1 MRGRHEMRRNVF
13 VARRLP
19 LLAIAAALFW
29 SGGITWGQAESAVVI
44 NELHTNPDVKT
55 ELVEF
60 IELHNAG
67 ATEVDLSGW
76 QFTEGVFYT
85 FPAGTK
91 LPADGYIIVAQSPD
105 GIKAKWNVGRAGLS
119 DGVVFGPY
127 AGGLENDGERVV
139 LRDAAGAVADEV
151 EYQLG
156 FPWPTVGDPVSEA
169 QPGTGRS
176 MQLVN
181 PAFDNNLGGSW
192 RSALPTPAAANKSVL
207 ATNIPPCIR
216 QVKHSPKQPR
226 SAEVVT
232 ITAKVTD
239 PDGVASVT
247 LQYQIVNPG
256 SYIARFDAEYADGW
270 ITVPMHDDGLNGDA
284 RALDDIY
291 TVQIPAGVQTHR
303 RLVRYRITVM
313 DSLGY
318 SIAVPYNDDPQPNFA
333 YFVYDGVPAWRG
345 AAQPGI
351 TPAVEY
357 PAEVMRSLPVYHL
370 ISKKADVED
379 CTWLSKYRGSE
390 YQWWGTLVYDGE
402 VYDHIRYRARGGVWR
417 YSMGK
422 NMWKVDFQRGHYFQA
437 RDDYGNPYRTT
448 WDKLNLSACIQQG
461 SFGQRGE
468 QGMFEALSF
477 RIYNLLGAP
486 ASKTNYIQFR
496 IIDEIYEDGT
506 RNAAHSPLTSGGTQY
521 DGDFWGLYMTIEQM
535 DGRFLD
541 EHGLP
546 DGNLY
551 KMESGTGTLNNQGPT
566 GALNKADLNAFM
578 SGYSGNP
585 PAQWWGQHV
594 NLEAYYGYVAATQ
607 AVRNSDLQFDKN
619 FFYYLN
625 PVPTMNEWGTNNL
638 WWQFP
643 WDLDLTWT
651 TGYSSL
657 DPRDEWQQAGLLNN
671 SAFDIACKN
680 RLREMTD
687 LLFNTDQMD
696 QLIDEYAAIIN
707 DPAGGLSIV
716 DADRAMWDY
725 HWVMGTGAYPKY
737 LDQAASF
744 KAGQGRFYQSA
755 ADHGY
760 PRSFEGMVQVM
771 KGYVVERTSY
781 LNSKTADSAIPNTPT
796 ITATGPAGFPINTLT
811 FKATPF
817 ADPQGAGTFA
827 ALKWRIAEVTPGSKA
842 VAQNGSSVVLLPD
855 NSTWRYLKGTRE
867 PSPAQGAWRQLGFN
881 DSGWLSGRAPIG
893 YGETFIA
900 TNLAD
905 MRSSYTSIYLRK
917 TFDVADLAAFD
928 SLILEVQYDDGINL
942 WINGRLAYQD
952 NLAGENLPY
961 TAVATTAIE
970 NLSFVRV
977 DLGGPGT
984 RLVEGTNVIAV
995 QVLNS
1000 SKSDSSDCFIDM
1012 RLLGEKS
1019 PGNATAGGSVALP
1032 TPSKKP
1038 GKYEIDAAW
1047 ESDEIKTFT
1056 SDIKIPAA
1064 AVTPGRTYRVRCR
1077 MKDTTGRWSHWSN
1090 PVQFVAG
1097 EPLAAGILADLR
1109 ITEVMYNPPGPANGA
1124 TDNNESEFLELKNI
1138 GDETLDLSG
1147 VFFDKGITFSFADSS
1162 IKTLG
1167 PGKFALVVKNRQAFL
1182 SRYGSALASLVAGEY
1197 EGKLAND
1204 GETIA
1209 LVDLWNGT
1217 IAEFEYGDGRG
1228 WPLAADGGGHSLVP
1242 LASALLAEPQ
1252 GSLDYSGNWRA
1263 STYIGGSPGKDDPAL
1278 PATVLINEF
1287 MANTQTA
1294 GGQPGQG
1301 NDWIELYNPT
1311 NASVNLTG
1319 WYLSDDATQPRKW
1332 AIPAVTIPAHG
1343 YATFDETTGFGLGDG
1358 GFGLSRDGE
1367 ELVLSHLPGTAQ
1379 DRIVDSVRFKAQE
1392 QGFSLGRYPDA
1403 GPYWFRLEPS
1413 RSTANKNPI
1422 LDVVLSEI
1430 MYHPVDPNEEYIE
1443 LYNPTTK
1450 AVALRSAT
1458 TAWRLDGGV
1467 SFSFPSG
1474 LSIPAGKRLVVVG
1487 FDPAVETA
1495 RRNAFLTAYGATS
1508 LTAGTTLVGPSTGNL
1523 ENRGERLALEKSQP
1537 GENPAAPIAWV
1548 IVDEVIYGS
1557 VDPWPTNGQG
1567 STLQRVRAEAA
1578 YSGNAPDNWRAAPP
1592 TPGK

>member
-1 MRGRHEMRRNVF
+1 M
-13 VARRLP
+13 ARRLP
-19 LLAIAAALFW
+19 LLALAVGLFW
-29 SGGITWGQAESAVVI
+29 SCGLARGQAESAVVI

-60 IELHNAG
+60 IELYNAG
-67 ATEVDLSGW
+67 TTEVDLSGW
-76 QFTEGVFYT
+76 QFTEGVLYT

-91 LPADGYIIVAQSPD
+91 LPADGYLIVARSPD
-105 GIKAKWNVGRAGLS
+105 GIRAKWNVGRAGLP
-119 DGVVFGPY
+119 DRVLFGPY
-127 AGGLENDGERVV
+127 AGGLENDGERIV

-151 EYQLG
+151 EYRLG
-156 FPWPTVGDPVSEA
+156 FPWPTVGDPMLA
-169 QPGTGRS
+169 TQPGTGRS

-181 PAFDNNLGGSW
+181 PAFDNDLGGSW

-207 ATNIPPCIR
+207 ATNVPPHIR
-216 QVKHSPKQPR
+216 QVKHSPKQPK
-226 SAEVVT
+226 SGEVVT

-239 PDGVASVT
+239 PDGVAIVS

-256 SYIARFDAEYADGW
+256 SYIARFDPAYADGW
-270 ITVPMHDDGLNGDA
+270 TTVAMHDDGLSGDA
-284 RALDDIY
+284 RALDDVY

-318 SIAVPYNDDPQPNFA
+318 SITVPYNDDPQPNFA

-345 AAQPGI
+345 AVQPGV
-351 TPAVEY
+351 TPVVEY
-357 PAEVMRSLPVYHL
+357 PAAVMRSLPVYHL
-370 ISKKADVED
+370 ISKKADIED

-496 IIDEIYEDGT
+496 IIDETYEDGT
-506 RNAAHSPLTSGGTQY
+506 RSAAHPPLTSGGTQY
-521 DGDFWGLYMTIEQM
+521 DGDFCGLYMTIEQM

-551 KMESGTGTLNNQGPT
+551 KMEGGTGTLNNQGPT
-566 GALNKADLNAFM
+566 GTLNKADLSVFM
-578 SGYSGNP
+578 SGYSSNP
-585 PAQWWGQHV
+585 SAQWWGQHV

-607 AVRNSDLQFDKN
+607 AVRNSDLQYDKN
-619 FFYYLN
+619 FFYYFN
-625 PVPTMNEWGTNNL
+625 PVPTMNEWGTNKL

-680 RLREMTD
+680 RMREMTD
-687 LLFNTDQMD
+687 LLFNADQVN

-707 DPAGGLSIV
+707 DPAGGLSLV

-755 ADHGY
+755 TDHGY
-760 PRSFEGMVQVM
+760 PRTFEGMVQVM
-771 KGYVVERTSY
+771 KGYVLERTSY

-796 ITATGPAGFPINTLT
+796 ITATAPVGFPSNALT
-811 FKATPF
+811 FRAAPF

-827 ALKWRIAEVTPGSKA
+827 AMQWRIAEVMPGSKA
-842 VAQNGSSVVLLPD
+842 VVQNGSSVVLLPD
-855 NSTWRYLKGTRE
+855 SSTWRYLKGTRE

-881 DSGWLSGRAPIG
+881 DSGWLSGRSPIG

-905 MRSSYTSIYLRK
+905 MRGSYTSIYLRK
-917 TFDVADLAAFD
+917 TFEVADLAAFD

-942 WINGRLAYQD
+942 WINGKLAYRD

-970 NLSFVRV
+970 NLNFVQV
-977 DLGGPGT
+977 DLGDPRT
-984 RLVEGTNVIAV
+984 RLVEGTNVIAI

-1000 SKSDSSDCFIDM
+1000 SRTDSSDCFIDV
-1012 RLLGEKS
+1012 RLLGPKS
-1019 PGNATAGGSVALP
+1019 QGTGTAGSVALP
-1032 TPSKKP
+1032 TPGKGP
-1038 GKYEIDAAW
+1038 GQYEIEAAW

-1064 AVTPGRTYRVRCR
+1064 AVTPGRTYRVRGR
-1077 MKDTTGRWSHWSN
+1077 MQDSTGRWSHWSN
-1090 PVQFVAG
+1090 PVQFIAG
-1097 EPLAAGILADLR
+1097 EPLAAGILSDLR
-1109 ITEVMYNPPGPANGA
+1109 ITEVMYNPPVLANGA
-1124 TDNNESEFLELKNI
+1124 TDNNEFEFIELKNI

-1147 VFFDKGITFSFADSS
+1147 VSFDKGVIFSFAGSS

-1167 PGKFALVVKNRQAFL
+1167 PGQFTLVVKNKQAFL
-1182 SRYGSALASLVAGEY
+1182 SRYGSALSNLVAGEY
-1197 EGKLAND
+1197 QGKLA
-1204 GETIA
+1204 T
-1209 LVDLWNGT
+1209 
-1217 IAEFEYGDGRG
+1217 
-1228 WPLAADGGGHSLVP
+1228 
-1242 LASALLAEPQ
+1242 
-1252 GSLDYSGNWRA
+1252 
-1263 STYIGGSPGKDDPAL
+1263 
-1278 PATVLINEF
+1278 
-1287 MANTQTA
+1287 
-1294 GGQPGQG
+1294 
-1301 NDWIELYNPT
+1301 
-1311 NASVNLTG
+1311 
-1319 WYLSDDATQPRKW
+1319 
-1332 AIPAVTIPAHG
+1332 
-1343 YATFDETTGFGLGDG
+1343 
-1358 GFGLSRDGE
+1358 
-1367 ELVLSHLPGTAQ
+1367 
-1379 DRIVDSVRFKAQE
+1379 
-1392 QGFSLGRYPDA
+1392 
-1403 GPYWFRLEPS
+1403 
-1413 RSTANKNPI
+1413 
-1422 LDVVLSEI
+1422 
-1430 MYHPVDPNEEYIE
+1430 
-1443 LYNPTTK
+1443 
-1450 AVALRSAT
+1450 
-1458 TAWRLDGGV
+1458 
-1467 SFSFPSG
+1467 
-1474 LSIPAGKRLVVVG
+1474 
-1487 FDPAVETA
+1487 
-1495 RRNAFLTAYGATS
+1495 
-1508 LTAGTTLVGPSTGNL
+1508 
-1523 ENRGERLALEKSQP
+1523 
-1537 GENPAAPIAWV
+1537 
-1548 IVDEVIYGS
+1548 
-1557 VDPWPTNGQG
+1557 
-1567 STLQRVRAEAA
+1567 
-1578 YSGNAPDNWRAAPP
+1578 
-1592 TPGK
+1592 

>member
-1 MRGRHEMRRNVF
+1 VF

-19 LLAIAAALFW
+19 LLSVVVVMLW
-29 SGGITWGQAESAVVI
+29 SCGITRGQAESAIVI

-60 IELHNAG
+60 IELYNAG
-67 ATEVDLSGW
+67 TTEVDLSGW

-85 FPAGTK
+85 FPAGTR
-91 LPADGYIIVAQSPD
+91 LSAGEYIIVAQSPG
-105 GIKAKWNVGRAGLS
+105 GIRAKWNVGRAGIP
-119 DGVVFGPY
+119 DRVIFGPY

-156 FPWPTVGDPVSEA
+156 FPWPTVGDPASVT

-181 PAFDNNLGGSW
+181 PAFDNDLGGSW

-207 ATNIPPCIR
+207 ATNIPPQIR
-216 QVKHSPKQPR
+216 QVKHSPKQPK

-239 PDGVASVT
+239 PEGVASVT
-247 LQYQIVNPG
+247 LQYQTVNPG
-256 SYIARFDAEYADGW
+256 SYVARFDAEYSENWTTAA
-270 ITVPMHDDGLNGDA
+270 MHDDGLNGDA
-284 RALDDIY
+284 RAGDDTF
-291 TVQIPAGVQTHR
+291 TVQIPAGIQTHR

-313 DSLGY
+313 DGPGY
-318 SIAVPYNDDPQPNFA
+318 SITVPYNDDPQPNFA

-345 AAQPGI
+345 AVQPGI
-351 TPAVEY
+351 TPVVEY
-357 PAEVMRSLPVYHL
+357 PAEVMRGLPVYHL
-370 ISKKADVED
+370 ISKKSDVED
-379 CTWLSKYRGSE
+379 CTWLSKYRGSDF
-390 YQWWGTLVYDGE
+390 QWWGTLVYDGD
-402 VYDHIRYRARGGVWR
+402 VYDHIRYRIRGGVWR

-422 NMWKVDFQRGHYFQA
+422 NMPKVDFQRGHYFQA

-477 RIYNLLGAP
+477 RIYNLAGAP
-486 ASKTNYIQFR
+486 ASKTNYVQFR
-496 IIDEIYEDGT
+496 IIDETYEDGT
-506 RNAAHSPLTSGGTQY
+506 RNAAHPPLTAGGTQY

-541 EHGLP
+541 EHDLP

-551 KMESGTGTLNNQGPT
+551 KMEGGTGTLNNQGPT
-566 GALNKADLNAFM
+566 GATGNADLSAFM
-578 SGYSGNP
+578 SGYRSSP
-585 PAQWWGQHV
+585 TAQWWGQHV
-594 NLEAYYGYVAATQ
+594 NLDVYYGYVAATQ
-607 AVRNSDLQFDKN
+607 AVRNSDLQYDKN

-625 PVPTMNEWGTNNL
+625 PVPTTNEWGTNNL

-680 RLREMTD
+680 RMREVTD
-687 LLFNTDQMD
+687 LLFNTDQMN

-716 DADRAMWDY
+716 DADRAMWDF
-725 HWVMGTGAYPKY
+725 HWVMGAGAYPKY

-760 PRSFEGMVQVM
+760 QRTFEGMVQVM
-771 KGYVVERTSY
+771 KDYVVERTSY

-796 ITATGPAGFPINTLT
+796 VTTTAPAGFPINALT
-811 FKATPF
+811 FKAAAF
-817 ADPQGAGTFA
+817 GDPQGAGTFGA
-827 ALKWRIAEVTPGSKA
+827 MEWRIAEVTPGSRA
-842 VAQNGSSVVLLPD
+842 VALNGSSVVLLPES
-855 NSTWRYLKGTRE
+855 STWKYLKGTRE

-881 DSGWLSGRAPIG
+881 DSGWQSGSTPIG

-905 MRSSYTSIYLRK
+905 MRGSYTSIYLRK
-917 TFDVADLAAFD
+917 TFTVADLAALD
-928 SLILEVQYDDGINL
+928 RLTLELQYDDGINL
-942 WINGRLAYQD
+942 WINGKLAYRD

-961 TAVATTAIE
+961 TAVSATAIE
-970 NLSFVRV
+970 NLNFVPV
-977 DLGGPGT
+977 DLGDPRT

-1000 SKSDSSDCFIDM
+1000 SKTDSSDCFIDL

-1019 PGNATAGGSVALP
+1019 GGNGAPGGSAALP
-1032 TPSKKP
+1032 VPGREP
-1038 GKYEIDAAW
+1038 GKYEIDATW
-1047 ESDEIKTFT
+1047 ESDEIKPFT
-1056 SDIKIPAA
+1056 STVKIPAA
-1064 AVTPGRTYRVRCR
+1064 AVKPGRTYRVRCR

-1097 EPLAAGILADLR
+1097 EPLAAGLLEDLR
-1109 ITEVMYNPPGPANGA
+1109 ITEVMYNPPAPSSGGI
-1124 TDNNESEFLELKNI
+1124 DNNEFEFIELKNI

-1147 VFFDKGITFSFADSS
+1147 VFFDKGVTFSFAAGSV
-1162 IKTLG
+1162 KTLG
-1167 PGKFALVVKNRQAFL
+1167 PGKFALAVKNKQAFL
-1182 SRYGSALASLVAGEY
+1182 SRYGTTVSSLIAGAY

-1209 LVDLWNGT
+1209 LTDLWNGT

-1228 WPLAADGGGHSLVP
+1228 WSPSVDGGGHSLVP
-1242 LASALLAEPQ
+1242 LASALLTESQ
-1252 GSLDYSGNWRA
+1252 GSLNYPGNWRA
-1263 STYIGGSPGKDDPAL
+1263 STYIGGSPGKDDPTP
-1278 PATVLINEF
+1278 PATVLINELL
-1287 MANTQTA
+1287 ANTQIA
-1294 GGQPGQG
+1294 GAPPGQG

-1311 NASVNLTG
+1311 NASVNLAG
-1319 WYLSDDATQPRKW
+1319 WYLSDDPGQPRKW
-1332 AIPAVTIPAHG
+1332 AIPATTIPARG
-1343 YATFDETTGFGLGDG
+1343 YVTFDETTGFGAGG
-1358 GFGLSRDGE
+1358 AGFGLSRDGD
-1367 ELVLSHLPGTAQ
+1367 ELVLSYLPGTAA

-1392 QGFSLGRYPDA
+1392 QGLSLGRYPDGGA
-1403 GPYWFRLEPS
+1403 YWFRLAPS
-1413 RSTANKNPI
+1413 RGTTNKTPA

-1450 AVALRSAT
+1450 SVALRSTA
-1458 TAWRLDGGV
+1458 TAWRLDGAV
-1467 SFSFPSG
+1467 SFSFPAG
-1474 LSIPAGKRLVVVG
+1474 LSLAAGKRLVVVG

-1495 RRNAFLTAYGATS
+1495 RRDVFLAAYHATS
-1508 LTAGTTLVGPSTGNL
+1508 LTPGTTIVGPWTGNL
-1523 ENRGERLALEKSQP
+1523 ENHGERIALEKSQP

-1548 IVDEVIYGS
+1548 IVDEVIYS
-1557 VDPWPTNGQG
+1557 NAAPWPANADGQG
-1567 STLQRVRAEAA
+1567 SALQRVHAEAA
-1578 YSGNAPDNWRAAPP
+1578 YSGNDPANWRAAPP